1 MKRIKIMPKI
11 KTKRKENYN
20 KRARIRKN
28 KRTVYKK
35 YIKILLPKQNCSQI
49 KN

>member
-11 KTKRKENYN
+11 KTTIKENYS
-20 KRARIRKN
+20 KRVRIRKN
-28 KRTVYKK
+28 KTAYKI